1 MADEFWQD
9 KELLS
14 AEREADPPTAI
25 SDFSLRVSMLVVF
38 RMDEVKGVLR
48 RSPSGL

>member
-25 SDFSLRVSMLVVF
+25 SDFPSVF
-38 RMDEVKGVLR
+38 TCW
-48 RSPSGL
+48 

>member
-14 AEREADPPTAI
+14 SEREADLPTAI
-25 SDFSLRVSMLVVF
+25 SVFFFLECLDVVF
-38 RMDEVKGVLR
+38 
-48 RSPSGL
+48 